1 MDERV
6 RARDGIARRSQGRA
20 RASTPRQSAIAQVV
34 ERLALLIAWV
44 AVIAFFS
51 VLRPDSYPTWGNFST
66 ILGSQAV
73 LVVIT
78 LGLMIPLTAGDFDL
92 SVASVLTLS
101 QMLIGILNV
110 RHGWPVGLAI
120 VFAVAISA
128 VIGLINA
135 VFILFFRIPSL
146 IVTLGTGTFI
156 NGVVLWISASQ
167 TIGGIS
173 DSLVDVVVVT
183 RVFGVPLAFYYGLA
197 LTEALVWYVFEFTA
211 LGRRLLFVGRG
222 REVARLNGIRV
233 DGVRLGCL
241 VASSVFSAL
250 AGTLYAGM
258 TGSADPTSGLE
269 LSTACIRRGF
279 PRRHQRR
286 TGPLQPLGFVHRR
299 VFAGQ
304 RDYGTDDARHRYVR
318 AEPLLWR
325 CAGPRRRRVAAR
337 PKAAGARIQLRRVVE
352 HARARAVQVRCECI
366 ILPASARSHA
376 GSRRMSD
383 SVMYIV
389 LRSTPP

>member
-1 MDERV
+1 MSASEPVASLPD
-6 RARDGIARRSQGRA
+6 AAKDGPAHRRRQG
-20 RASTPRQSAIAQVV
+20 AIAQVV

-51 VLRPDSYPTWGNFST
+51 LLRPDSYPTWGNFST

-110 RHGWPVGLAI
+110 RHSWPVGLAI

-173 DSLVDVVVVT
+173 DSLVNVVVVT
-183 RVFGVPLAFYYGLA
+183 RLFGVPLAFYYGFL
-197 LTEALVWYVFEFTA
+197 LSALVWYVFEFTA

-233 DGVRLGCL
+233 DRVRLGCL
-241 VASSVFSAL
+241 MASSVFSAL

-258 TGSADPTSGLE
+258 TGSADPTSGQNYL
-269 LSTACIRRGF
+269 LPAFAAVFLGATSVVPGRFNPWGSFIAVYLLVSGI
-279 PRRHQRR
+279 
-286 TGPLQPLGFVHRR
+286 TGLTMLGIDTFVQNL
-299 VFAGQ
+299 F
-304 RDYGTDDARHRYVR
+304 YGGALVL
-318 AEPLLWR
+318 A
-325 CAGPRRRRVAAR
+325 VAAS
-337 PKAAGARIQLRRVVE
+337 QL
-352 HARARAVQVRCECI
+352 VRKRQALEF
-366 ILPASARSHA
+366 S
-376 GSRRMSD
+376 
-383 SVMYIV
+383 
-389 LRSTPP
+389 